1 MGPGGKLGAMD
12 KITSPSTP
20 IPSSTARL
28 PREPIP
34 PRPSAG
40 VDGEGLAAYRSTS
53 HWAEQPSAMRKF
65 APLVV
70 IFVIAAGALVAMNY
84 KFSGEESTVDAPLAR
99 GPAVE
104 SLVENA
110 PTAAGPADAA
120 SATVDSSVTTPAVE
134 SPAPTPAPT
143 TAPAREPAPPPATSQ
158 QRPTRSVPLPKPND
172 NETVRPPQPDQPS
185 RLPEP
190 EVIQPNRITPPMP
203 SLQVPTPLPV
213 PAPAEPMPQPP
224 VVEPA
229 PVPPLPT
236 PEGGSNP
243 SQPPAN

>member
-1 MGPGGKLGAMD
+1 MD
-12 KITSPSTP
+12 KITP
-20 IPSSTARL
+20 PSSPISSSAARAS
-28 PREPIP
+28 REPIP
-34 PRPSAG
+34 PRPRAG
-40 VDGEGLAAYRSTS
+40 GDGEGLAAYRSTS
-53 HWAEQPSAMRKF
+53 LWAEQPSAMRKF

-84 KFSGEESTVDAPLAR
+84 KFSGEERTVDAPLAR

-110 PTAAGPADAA
+110 PTAAGPADTG
-120 SATVDSSVTTPAVE
+120 SATVDGSVAAPATE
-134 SPAPTPAPT
+134 PPAPTPAPT
-143 TAPAREPAPPPATSQ
+143 TAPAREPAPAPATSQ
-158 QRPTRSVPLPKPND
+158 QRPTRTAPLPRPNGND
-172 NETVRPPQPDQPS
+172 TARPPSPDQPA
-185 RLPEP
+185 RVPEP
-190 EVIQPNRITPPMP
+190 EVTQPNRITPPMP

-236 PEGGSNP
+236 PEGGSP

>member
-1 MGPGGKLGAMD
+1 MD
-12 KITSPSTP
+12 KITPPSAP
-20 IPSSTARL
+20 IPPIPPSTARA

-40 VDGEGLAAYRSTS
+40 GDGEGLAAYRSTS

-84 KFSGEESTVDAPLAR
+84 KFSGEENTVDAPLAR

-104 SLVENA
+104 SLVANT
-110 PTAAGPADAA
+110 PTAAGPA
-120 SATVDSSVTTPAVE
+120 SVTGDGGVTAPAME
-134 SPAPTPAPT
+134 APAPTPAPT
-143 TAPAREPAPPPATSQ
+143 ATPAREPAPAPATSQ
-158 QRPTRSVPLPKPND
+158 QRPSRTAPLPKPND
-172 NETVRPPQPDQPS
+172 NDTVRPPQRDQPA

-190 EVIQPNRITPPMP
+190 EVTQPNRLTPPMP
-203 SLQVPTPLPV
+203 SLQVPTPQ

-224 VVEPA
+224 AVEPA
-229 PVPPLPT
+229 PAPTPVPPLPT
-236 PEGGSNP
+236 PDGGSP